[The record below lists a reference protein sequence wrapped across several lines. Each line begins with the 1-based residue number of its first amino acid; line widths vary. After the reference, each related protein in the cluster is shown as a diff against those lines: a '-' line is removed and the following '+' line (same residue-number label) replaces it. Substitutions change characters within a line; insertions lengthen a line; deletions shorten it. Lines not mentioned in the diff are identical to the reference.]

1 MKRRY
6 VGIIFFIVLVFIF
19 VMGYL
24 SDYGNKELIL
34 EGSYQ
39 SEGVGKSGHFLQ
51 ITFMEGKFYEYEDN
65 ILINS
70 GEYKKNIDNVYLL
83 KSEFKDDYFVLQ
95 NDNNFYFYSENVS
108 EKTVYHMLLID
119 RVPTF
124 YPIDSSYL

>member
-1 MKRRY
+1 
-6 VGIIFFIVLVFIF
+6 
-19 VMGYL
+19 
-24 SDYGNKELIL
+24 
-34 EGSYQ
+34 
-39 SEGVGKSGHFLQ
+39 
-51 ITFMEGKFYEYEDN
+51 MEGKFYEYEDN

>member
-1 MKRRY
+1 MNDS
-6 VGIIFFIVLVFIF
+6 GLVFIF
-19 VMGYL
+19 LIGYF

-70 GEYKKNIDNVYLL
+70 GEYKKKYRQCL
-83 KSEFKDDYFVLQ
+83 SFK
-95 NDNNFYFYSENVS
+95 ER
-108 EKTVYHMLLID
+108 I
-119 RVPTF
+119 
-124 YPIDSSYL
+124 